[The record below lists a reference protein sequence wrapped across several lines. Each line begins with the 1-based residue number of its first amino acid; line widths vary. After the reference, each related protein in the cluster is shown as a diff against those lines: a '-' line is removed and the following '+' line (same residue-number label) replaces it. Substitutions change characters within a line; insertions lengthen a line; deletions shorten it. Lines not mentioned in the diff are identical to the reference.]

1 MCLHFF
7 DSTHFRILV
16 QMRPRKFA
24 AVYRRRLSND
34 LQQPQG
40 PQWVLNTY
48 FILHR
53 AVESRGGG
61 LGALTPPPGLGWA
74 LGVKYW
80 VGMTNTVHRSKF
92 GFNLTIWIITPN
104 WTHFWGWVRPP
115 GSEFGFN
122 QGQVGLRAQKF
133 IRFSVSSFLGH
144 IQWTMIDE
152 NDQFST
158 INYAAIDST

>member
-53 AVESRGGG
+53 AVESRGGFNPPPRVGVGPWGKILGWYDQHSAQVQIWVQSNNQDNNTKLNPLLG
-61 LGALTPPPGLGWA
+61 LGQAPRVRIWVQSGSGWPE
-74 LGVKYW
+74 G
-80 VGMTNTVHRSKF
+80 SKIHQIF
-92 GFNLTIWIITPN
+92 CFKL
-104 WTHFWGWVRPP
+104 FWPY
-115 GSEFGFN
+115 SIN
-122 QGQVGLRAQKF
+122 
-133 IRFSVSSFLGH
+133 
-144 IQWTMIDE
+144 
-152 NDQFST
+152 ND
-158 INYAAIDST
+158 